1 MTNYII
7 FTKTNLNL
15 SQTYFQNERRGRKTY
30 KVKTREDLL
39 QKVKELIEKGE
50 IITEICTTLGTSVD
64 V

>member
-1 MTNYII
+1 MANYII

-39 QKVKELIEKGE
+39 QKIKELIKKGE
-50 IITEICTTLGTSVD
+50 IITEIRTALGTSVD